1 MATITGN
8 TMPNYAT
15 SALRARFGRLLTYAF
30 LVSLA
35 ILTLM
40 PFVWV
45 VATSLR
51 TPAQSFTQPP
61 KWIPTDMDFSNYQ
74 EVFQRIPF
82 WNQITNS
89 FIITLSVVFGQLVTA
104 SLAGY
109 AFARLRFPGRTV
121 FFWVVMATMMIPGQA
136 TIIPLFVL
144 ISRVFHI
151 NDTLYALIVPGLA
164 TAFGTFLLRQYFM
177 GIPDDFEEAA
187 LVEGANQ
194 WQVFRKIYLPLA
206 SPGLAILAVLT
217 FNAKWND
224 YFTPLIFMNT
234 KELFPIT
241 LGIVDLQGYM
251 ATGSISVVLAGI
263 VLSTIPVII
272 IYVLGQRYL
281 IEGLMVGGLKGWPPR
296 SLGNLHES

>member
-1 MATITGN
+1 MTTVIQKT
-8 TMPNYAT
+8 
-15 SALRARFGRLLTYAF
+15 RADVHPTTRRPGGWKSIKWGRWISIIF
-30 LVSLA
+30 LVVMA

-45 VATSLR
+45 VSTSLR
-51 TPAQSFTQPP
+51 TSVESFTVPP
-61 KWIPTDMDFSNYQ
+61 KWIPVDMDFSNYTR
-74 EVFQRIPF
+74 VFEEIPF
-82 WNQITNS
+82 WRQIGNS
-89 FIITLSVVFGQLVTA
+89 FIITFSVVAGQLITA

-109 AFARLRFPGRTV
+109 AFGRLRFPGRNV
-121 FFWVVMATMMIPGQA
+121 LFWLVLATMMIPGQA
-136 TIIPLFVL
+136 TIIPVFIM
-144 ISRVFHI
+144 ISRFFHL
-151 NDTLYALIVPGLA
+151 NDTLWALILPGLA

-177 GIPDDFEEAA
+177 GIPDDFEESA

-194 WQVFRKIYLPLA
+194 WQIFTKIYMPLA
-206 SPGLAILAVLT
+206 SPGMAILAVLT

-224 YFTPLIFMNT
+224 YFSPLIFMNT

-272 IYVLGQRYL
+272 IYIIGQRYL
-281 IEGLMVGGLKGWPPR
+281 VEGLMAGGLKG
-296 SLGNLHES
+296 

>member
-1 MATITGN
+1 MASTIIN
-8 TMPNYAT
+8 AAPRREAAIRRPQRWMPNNI
-15 SALRARFGRLLTYAF
+15 GKILTLIF
-30 LVSLA
+30 LIIVA
-35 ILTLM
+35 IFTLM

-45 VATSLR
+45 VSTSLR
-51 TPAQSFTQPP
+51 TPAQSFTVPP
-61 KWIPTDMDFSNYQ
+61 EWIPVDMDFSNYSR
-74 EVFQRIPF
+74 VFEEIPF
-82 WNQITNS
+82 WNQIANS
-89 FIITLSVVFGQLVTA
+89 FIITLSVVAGQLVTA

-109 AFARLRFPGRTV
+109 AFARLRFPGRNV
-121 FFWVVMATMMIPGQA
+121 LFWLVLATLMIPGQA
-136 TIIPLFVL
+136 TIIPVFIL
-144 ISRVFHI
+144 ISRLLHL
-151 NDTLYALIVPGLA
+151 NDTLWALIIPGLA

-194 WQVFRKIYLPLA
+194 WQIFRKIYLPLA

-234 KELFPIT
+234 KERFPIT

-272 IYVLGQRYL
+272 IYILGQRYL
-281 IEGLMVGGLKGWPPR
+281 IQGLMVGGLKG
-296 SLGNLHES
+296 

>member
-1 MATITGN
+1 MMATITAN
-8 TMPNYAT
+8 TTQSSTRRSGDWFRNRIGHWLT
-15 SALRARFGRLLTYAF
+15 LTFLIGIAL
-30 LVSLA
+30 
-35 ILTLM
+35 LTLM
-40 PFVWV
+40 PFIWV
-45 VATSLR
+45 ISTSLR
-51 TPAQSFTQPP
+51 TGAESFTVPP
-61 KWIPTDMDFSNYQ
+61 KWIPVDMDFSNYAQ
-74 EVFQRIPF
+74 VFDQIPF
-82 WNQITNS
+82 WHQILNS
-89 FIITLSVVFGQLVTA
+89 FAITLGVVGGQLVTA

-109 AFARLRFPGRTV
+109 AFARLKFPGRTV
-121 FFWVVMATMMIPGQA
+121 LFWLVLATMMIPGQA
-136 TIIPLFVL
+136 TIIPLFIL

-151 NDTLYALIVPGLA
+151 NDTLWALIVPGLA

-194 WQVFRKIYLPLA
+194 WQIFRKIYLPLA

-217 FNAKWND
+217 FNGKWND

-234 KELFPIT
+234 KERFPIT

-272 IYVLGQRYL
+272 IYILGQRYL
-281 IEGLMVGGLKGWPPR
+281 IEGLMVGGLKG
-296 SLGNLHES
+296 